1 LTPPGGPHPPE
12 FNPTSAKPGYIG
24 GMTDTPSARFRASI
38 LEAFPVH
45 AARLGWTDAAFKAA
59 CEEVQLSEGEAGLAC
74 PHGAT
79 DLFDVFADRAD
90 QAMLQGLADLDLPSM
105 RIRDKVKAAVQLR
118 LEAQAPYKEA
128 ARAMTRALARPDRA
142 PEAARL
148 VWRTADLIWRALGDT
163 STDENFYTKRAILSG
178 VLASTYARWFAD
190 NAPDSADTWAF
201 LDARIENVMQFEK
214 FKARLKPI
222 SGRVQE
228 AVALAA
234 RFRYGR

>member
-1 LTPPGGPHPPE
+1 M
-12 FNPTSAKPGYIG
+12 NNA
-24 GMTDTPSARFRASI
+24 PSARFRARI

-45 AARLGWTDAAFKAA
+45 AARLGWTDEALKAA
-59 CEEVQLSEGEAGLAC
+59 CDEVQLSEGEAALAC
-74 PHGAT
+74 PRGAF
-79 DLFDVFADRAD
+79 DLFDAFADRAD
-90 QAMLQGLADLDLPSM
+90 QAMLDALADLDLPTM
-105 RIRDKVKAAVQLR
+105 RIRDKVRAAVQLR

-142 PEAARL
+142 PEAARIL
-148 VWRTADLIWRALGDT
+148 WRTADRIWRALGDT

-178 VLASTYARWFAD
+178 VLASTYARWFTDNTAD
-190 NAPDSADTWAF
+190 HSETWSF

-222 SGRVQE
+222 SERVQE
-228 AVALAA
+228 AVGVAA